1 MDSVLP
7 SEGAAEA
14 RAQVLARAELASVLQ
29 AAGWMGS
36 FGDLNHPPH

>member
-14 RAQVLARAELASVLQ
+14 QAQVLARAESVLQ